1 MSYDKFNPLVQTYI
15 FSYTLETEPKKF
27 HQAMKSDKWKASVK
41 VEFDA
46 LELNETWDIE
56 SLPPGKNVV
65 GM

>member
-1 MSYDKFNPLVQTYI
+1 
-15 FSYTLETEPKKF
+15 
-27 HQAMKSDKWKASVK
+27 MKSDKWKASVK